1 MYCKRNIVNRCG
13 IINFARINRKKYV
26 FATRMEKAYFN
37 WSSGKDSALALYRAV
52 MSGLYDVR
60 ALFSVVKT
68 DGRLAMHEVGEA
80 LLRRQADA
88 IGIPFHPFHI
98 DTSWTDAEYAACMSK
113 AVGRFKAQGIATALF
128 GDLYLDGLR
137 RWRKA
142 NCRQDGI
149 RAEFPLWHVEPMD
162 AVNEFIRLG
171 FKAVITCVDSSVFDE
186 SFVGRTINEGFI
198 SDLPAGMDACGEQ
211 GEYHSFVYDGPLFR
225 RPVDFKVKGRYCREF
240 EGNAAGG
247 VAKYCNLDLE

>member
-1 MYCKRNIVNRCG
+1 
-13 IINFARINRKKYV
+13 
-26 FATRMEKAYFN
+26 MEKAYFN

-52 MSGLYDVR
+52 TSGLYDVR

-68 DGRLAMHEVGEA
+68 DRRLAMHEVGEA

-137 RWRKA
+137 RRREA
-142 NCRQDGI
+142 NCRRDGI

-171 FKAVITCVDSSVFDE
+171 FKAVITCVDCSVLDE

-198 SDLPAGMDACGEQ
+198 SDLPAGVDVCGER
-211 GEYHSFVYDGPLFR
+211 GEYHSFVYDGPIFC
-225 RPVDFKVKGRYCREF
+225 RPVDFKVKGKYSREF

-247 VAKYCNLDLE
+247 VAKYCYLDLE

>member
-1 MYCKRNIVNRCG
+1 
-13 IINFARINRKKYV
+13 
-26 FATRMEKAYFN
+26 MEKAYFN

-98 DTSWTDAEYAACMSK
+98 DTSWTDAEYAVCMSK

-137 RWRKA
+137 RWREA
-142 NCRQDGI
+142 NCCQDGI

-171 FKAVITCVDSSVFDE
+171 FKAVITCVDCSVLDE
-186 SFVGRTINEGFI
+186 SFVGRTINKGFI

-247 VAKYCNLDLE
+247 VAKYSNLDLE

>member
-1 MYCKRNIVNRCG
+1 
-13 IINFARINRKKYV
+13 
-26 FATRMEKAYFN
+26 MEKAYFN

-171 FKAVITCVDSSVFDE
+171 FKAVITCVDSSVLDG
-186 SFVGRTINEGFI
+186 SFVGRNIDDGFI
-198 SDLPAGMDACGEQ
+198 SELPAGVDVCGEH

-247 VAKYCNLDLE
+247 VAKYCYLDLE

>member
-1 MYCKRNIVNRCG
+1 
-13 IINFARINRKKYV
+13 
-26 FATRMEKAYFN
+26 MEKAYFN

-52 MSGLYDVR
+52 TSGLYDVR

-80 LLRRQADA
+80 LLRCQADA

>member
-1 MYCKRNIVNRCG
+1 
-13 IINFARINRKKYV
+13 
-26 FATRMEKAYFN
+26 MEKAYFN
-37 WSSGKDSALALYRAV
+37 WSSGKDSALALHRAV
-52 MSGLYDVR
+52 ASGLYDIR
-60 ALFSVVKT
+60 ALFSVVMT
-68 DGRLAMHEVGEA
+68 DRRLAMHEVGEA

-113 AVGRFKAQGIATALF
+113 AVGRFKSHGIATALF

-137 RWRKA
+137 RRREA
-142 NCRQDGI
+142 NCRRDGI

-171 FKAVITCVDSSVFDE
+171 FKAVITCVDCSVLDE

-198 SDLPAGMDACGEQ
+198 SDLPAGVDACGEQ
-211 GEYHSFVYDGPLFR
+211 GEYHSFVYDGPIFR
-225 RPVDFKVKGRYCREF
+225 RPVDFKVKGKYSREF

-247 VAKYCNLDLE
+247 VAKYCYLDLE

>member
-1 MYCKRNIVNRCG
+1 
-13 IINFARINRKKYV
+13 
-26 FATRMEKAYFN
+26 MEKAYFN

-98 DTSWTDAEYAACMSK
+98 DTSWTDAEYAANMSK
-113 AVGRFKAQGIATALF
+113 AVGWFKEQGVTTALF
-128 GDLYLDGLR
+128 GDLYLADLR
-137 RWRKA
+137 RRRDEHCGM
-142 NCRQDGI
+142 NGI
-149 RAEFPLWHVEPMD
+149 KAEFPLWHVEPMD
-162 AVNEFIRLG
+162 AVDEFISLG
-171 FKAVITCVDSSVFDE
+171 FKAVVTCVDCSVLDG
-186 SFVGRTINEGFI
+186 SFVGRNIDDGFI
-198 SDLPAGMDACGEQ
+198 SELPAGVDVCGER
-211 GEYHSFVYDGPLFR
+211 GEYHSFVYDGPIFR
-225 RPVDFKVKGRYCREF
+225 RPVDFKINGSYCREY

-247 VAKYCNLDLE
+247 VAKYSYLDLE

>member
-1 MYCKRNIVNRCG
+1 
-13 IINFARINRKKYV
+13 
-26 FATRMEKAYFN
+26 MEKAYFN

-171 FKAVITCVDSSVFDE
+171 FKAVITCVDCSVLDE
-186 SFVGRTINEGFI
+186 SFVGRTINKGFI